1 MKKIIL
7 PLIIL
12 GSLTACGGG
21 SESSQNIADNKDTS
35 VPPTSSTT
43 VEYRVIDGYIEKA
56 DVCVIRVNQASCE
69 SIGSTNSDGV
79 ISIPDDVISG
89 RLVATII
96 GGQSKDADIVGYVA
110 HTYQMIAEISADT
123 ANVITP
129 FTTLD
134 ILDDEKSL
142 DDIAA
147 DLNLPIDVISS
158 DYIASQAAE
167 QSHVHAL
174 ARAMTMHLKD
184 DVSANNID
192 SLHAATNSINAYIEG
207 NVTNAGIDPNTVN
220 VQTNNDKLS
229 HTLKIS
235 SLETFLE
242 QGPLSMVSMNT
253 PYFYREGIRE
263 VLFSQGVVK
272 LDSST
277 SNYEIN
283 EDDLILTSNGEQSTD
298 KFLYVSSRLSLSVP
312 VADKDLIIMSST
324 VLGNGHA
331 VRYAEQVTWDRSTFA
346 GQTRFLIFDDAMIS
360 DQEPRP
366 SFVKMEFSAETVTLH
381 ENGEVMTIPW
391 AVDSFAGVLKLDMNA
406 TNDGVIRLTEMLSDE
421 HITIAKGAGAPSLVL
436 KDEALATSI
445 YEKWKTLN

>member
-7 PLIIL
+7 PLIIF

-21 SESSQNIADNKDTS
+21 SESSQNIADNNDTA
-35 VPPTSSTT
+35 VPPTSSSS

-56 DVCVIRVNQASCE
+56 DVCVIKENQSSCE
-69 SIGSTNSDGV
+69 SIGETNSNGV
-79 ISIPDDVISG
+79 ILIPDDVAKG

-96 GGQSKDADIVGYVA
+96 GGQSKDSDIVGYVA
-110 HTYQMIAEISADT
+110 HSYQMIADISVDT
-123 ANVITP
+123 PNVITP

-134 ILDDEKSL
+134 VLDDEKSL

-147 DLNLPIDVISS
+147 DLNLPIDVINS
-158 DYIASQAAE
+158 DYIASKAAE
-167 QSHVHAL
+167 NSHVHTL
-174 ARAMTMHLKD
+174 ARAMTKHLKG
-184 DVSANNID
+184 DVNANDIE
-192 SLHAATNSINAYIEG
+192 SLYAATHSINAYIEG
-207 NVTNAGIDPNTVN
+207 SVINAGIDPKTIN
-220 VQTNNDKLS
+220 VLTDNGQLS

-235 SLETFLE
+235 SLDNFLE
-242 QGPLSMVSMNT
+242 QGTLSMVSMNT

-263 VLFSQGVVK
+263 VIFSKGVAT

-283 EDDLILTSNGEQSTD
+283 EDNLILTVNGDKSTD
-298 KFLYVSSRLSLSVP
+298 KFLYVSSSLSLSVP
-312 VADKDLIIMSST
+312 LADKDLIIMSSSN
-324 VLGNGHA
+324 LGNGHA
-331 VRYAEQVTWDRSTFA
+331 VRYAEEVTWERSTFEE
-346 GQTRFLIFDDAMIS
+346 QTRFLIFDDATIS
-360 DQEPRP
+360 DQEPRL
-366 SFVKMEFSAETVTLH
+366 SFVKLEFSAETVTLH

-391 AVDSFAGVLKLDMNA
+391 AVDSFAGVLELDMSE